1 VSDQAGAPG
10 KQRVRPVTTVLD
22 VLRTEIDSDAFDAV
36 LFSLDTV
43 VADLGYGDIRPLP
56 GAMAWIEQ
64 LRRRGKRIGAFATGE
79 RARTAL
85 EIAGVAELF
94 DEITVGTPTVPALL
108 AAIDELGSTPQL
120 TIVVAATA
128 GGVAAAREAEA
139 GIVIAVA
146 RGLSSPEEL
155 RQAGAHT
162 VVADLQELLRAVT

>member
-1 VSDQAGAPG
+1 
-10 KQRVRPVTTVLD
+10 
-22 VLRTEIDSDAFDAV
+22 VLRTEIDGDAFDAV

-64 LRRRGKRIGAFATGE
+64 LRHRGKRIGAFATGE
-79 RARTAL
+79 RTGAAL

-94 DEITVGTPTVPALL
+94 DEITVGAPTVAALL
-108 AAIDELGSTPQL
+108 VAIDELGSTPEL

-139 GIVIAVA
+139 GMVIAVA

>member
-1 VSDQAGAPG
+1 VSDLPGAPG

-22 VLRTEIDSDAFDAV
+22 VLRTEIDGDAVDAV

-56 GAMAWIEQ
+56 GAVAWIEQ
-64 LRRRGKRIGAFATGE
+64 LRHRGKRIGAFATGE
-79 RARTAL
+79 RAGAAL

-94 DEITVGTPTVPALL
+94 DEVTVGTPTVPALL
-108 AAIDELGSTPQL
+108 AAIEELGSTPEL

-162 VVADLQELLRAVT
+162 VVADLQELLRAMT

>member
-10 KQRVRPVTTVLD
+10 RQRVRPVTTVLD
-22 VLRTEIDSDAFDAV
+22 VLRTEIDGDAFDAV

-56 GAMAWIEQ
+56 GAMVWIEQ
-64 LRRRGKRIGAFATGE
+64 LRHRGKRIGAFATGE
-79 RARTAL
+79 RAGAAL

-94 DEITVGTPTVPALL
+94 DEIAVGTPTVPALL
-108 AAIDELGSTPQL
+108 AAIDELGSTPEL
-120 TIVVAATA
+120 AIVVAATA
-128 GGVAAAREAEA
+128 GGVAAAREAGF

-155 RQAGAHT
+155 RQAGAHA
-162 VVADLQELLRAVT
+162 VVADLQEMLRAIT

>member
-1 VSDQAGAPG
+1 VSDQARGPG
-10 KQRVRPVTTVLD
+10 NQRVRPVTTVLD
-22 VLRTEIDSDAFDAV
+22 VLRTEIDGDAFDAV
-36 LFSLDTV
+36 LVSLDTV

-64 LRRRGKRIGAFATGE
+64 LRHRGKRIGAFATRE
-79 RARTAL
+79 RTGAAL

-94 DEITVGTPTVPALL
+94 DEITVGAPTVPALL
-108 AAIDELGSTPQL
+108 AAIDELGSTPEL

-162 VVADLQELLRAVT
+162 VVVDLQELLRAVT

>member
-1 VSDQAGAPG
+1 MSDQARAPG
-10 KQRVRPVTTVLD
+10 KQRVRAVTTVLD

-64 LRRRGKRIGAFATGE
+64 LRQRGKRIGAFATGE
-79 RARTAL
+79 RTAAAL

-94 DEITVGTPTVPALL
+94 DELTVGTPTVLALL
-108 AAIDELGSTPQL
+108 AAIEELGSTPEL

-128 GGVAAAREAEA
+128 GAVAAAREAEV

-146 RGLSSPEEL
+146 RGLSSPEQL